1 MNVAKDKI
9 YRFNDKESSGVDLY
23 ITSINAGFPSPAED
37 HVDVSLN
44 LNDYLVKH
52 PSSTFYIYVKG
63 DSMIGSGIY
72 DGDLMVV
79 DRSLEPKSNNVVVAV
94 IDGEFTVKKI
104 YKNKN
109 QIYLLPDNKNY
120 KPIHIKEGMDFQ
132 VWGIITHSIHHF

>member
-1 MNVAKDKI
+1 MSSDKNKI
-9 YRFNDKESSGVDLY
+9 YKFNNKKSADVGLHISS
-23 ITSINAGFPSPAED
+23 ISAGFPSPAED
-37 HVDVSLN
+37 HIDVSLN

-79 DRSLEPKSNNVVVAV
+79 DRSLEPQSNNIAVAV

-132 VWGIITHSIHHF
+132 IWGIVTHSIHHF